1 MTNFNSIPEAAYGVL
16 KQNHFDSEQ
25 DEVAEQVRRLGY
37 AILDSGYK
45 PAQLKEIS
53 EVFTQVRERYAHAWG
68 ETRLR
73 SLNEYHTIRAL
84 LTHGGEPFMQ
94 LAMNRNLMAVLRQ
107 LIVGKFILNQQNG
120 VINPPG
126 ETYNQGAWH
135 RDLPYQHYVSS
146 SPLAVNALFCLDDFT
161 FENGSTFVLP
171 ASHKATAFPSE
182 NYMRNNAVQVEAKA
196 GQYIL
201 LDCML
206 FHSGGFNRT
215 AKERRAVNHIYNIPY
230 FKQQI
235 NLPGN
240 MSVGGLSAEAR
251 ELLGFDYQE
260 PISIEQ
266 YLASRSNKAEKAGA

>member
-16 KQNHFDSEQ
+16 KQDRFESGQ

-37 AILDSGYK
+37 AILDSGYT

-53 EVFTQVRERYAHAWG
+53 EAFNHVRERYVHAWG

-73 SLNEYHTIRAL
+73 SLNEYHTMRAL

-146 SPLAVNALFCLDDFT
+146 SPLAVNALFCVDDFT

-182 NYMRNNAVQVEAKA
+182 NYLRKNAVQVEAKA

-201 LDCML
+201 LDCMV

-215 AKERRAVNHIYNIPY
+215 VKERRAVNHVYNIPY

-240 MSVGGLSAEAR
+240 MSVDGLSTEAR

-260 PISIEQ
+260 PASIEQ
-266 YLASRSNKAEKAGA
+266 YLASRSKKAGA